1 MNIAVVIPAY
11 NEGPRLKKT
20 LETLLK
26 LYPLTVVV
34 DDGSKDDSYRF
45 AKEAGAYAL
54 KHVVNRGQGAALQT
68 GVDFAVSR
76 LGADIVVHFDADG
89 QMLAE
94 EIKDM
99 VQPILEG
106 RADVVFG
113 SRFLGRESTS
123 MPLSRRLTLKLS
135 TLFTWLVSG
144 IPLTD
149 AHCGFR
155 SLSREAAKKMRFTL
169 DRRAH
174 ASQVYDLVKIHKLR
188 FVEQPVT
195 ILYTDET
202 LAKGTKFTDGFGVLK
217 DLFKHKFFG
226 G

>member
-1 MNIAVVIPAY
+1 MIPAY
-11 NEGPRLKKT
+11 NEGPRLQKT
-20 LETLLK
+20 LAELLV

-34 DDGSKDDSYRF
+34 DDGSKDESYAHAR
-45 AKEAGAYAL
+45 AAGAYAL

-68 GVDFAVSR
+68 GVDFAVQK
-76 LGADIVVHFDADG
+76 LDADVVVHFDADG
-89 QMLAE
+89 QMLAG

-99 VQPILEG
+99 IEPILEG

-113 SRFLGRESTS
+113 SRFLGRESNN

-135 TLFTWLVSG
+135 VLFTWLVSG

-155 SLSREAAKKMRFTL
+155 ALSRDAATKMRFTL

-174 ASQVYDLVKIHKLR
+174 ASQVYDLVKIHELR
-188 FVEQPVT
+188 FAERPVT
-195 ILYTDET
+195 IMYTNET
-202 LAKGTKFTDGFGVLK
+202 LAKGTRFIDGFGVLK